1 MVPIVVCFWVSD
13 MLTLHSV
20 TAGCVLYMF
29 VMCRSLSVL
38 KATSAG
44 GKRIPGTLQT
54 LSSTRKPTS
63 SLPKRSLATKYYG
76 PVI

>member
-1 MVPIVVCFWVSD
+1 MMIPIIEHLCASD
-13 MLTLHSV
+13 MLILHSV
-20 TAGCVLYMF
+20 TAGVH
-29 VMCRSLSVL
+29 VHMCRSLSVL

-44 GKRIPGTLQT
+44 GKRIPGTSQT
-54 LSSTRKPTS
+54 KSSTRKPTS